1 MWTGRK
7 VTHNPPPGGV
17 YLATRLDK
25 AFLRPLPQTQAL
37 KWSSTKPLSTCTP
50 RLPTLGSPLGW
61 ALGALAGSSSF
72 KLGVNVVSQ
81 AEVAPSSTGRLSQE
95 GGNHRDSTEGTQ
107 GKHFMR
113 EAFLTPVSLK
123 EILFKH

>member
-1 MWTGRK
+1 M
-7 VTHNPPPGGV
+7 
-17 YLATRLDK
+17 ATRLDK

-37 KWSSTKPLSTCTP
+37 KRSSTKPLPTCTP

-72 KLGVNVVSQ
+72 KLGVNAVSQ

-95 GGNHRDSTEGTQ
+95 VGGNHIDSTEGALRVNILC
-107 GKHFMR
+107 KRHFSPQ
-113 EAFLTPVSLK
+113 LV
-123 EILFKH
+123 